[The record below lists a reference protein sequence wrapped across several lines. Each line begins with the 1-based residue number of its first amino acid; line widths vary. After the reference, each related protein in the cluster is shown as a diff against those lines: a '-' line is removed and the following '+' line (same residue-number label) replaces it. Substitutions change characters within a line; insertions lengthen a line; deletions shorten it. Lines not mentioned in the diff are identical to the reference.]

1 MKINRLFL
9 ISAVLI
15 ISFFTIISS
24 AHNTFFIQKSQLHS
38 DTYSTNLLKKTYYF
52 SQPIIQQVSIEN
64 KTYSSVTM
72 DGLSNMDD
80 PGSPLLP
87 SKGSFLLLPPNKKIV
102 DISIVSS
109 QPKIFS
115 LNHPVLP
122 GEHPI
127 HINSETKPIPPTPNQ
142 TIYQESSSYP
152 SSLYSKIGTYNI
164 RGYPILILRL
174 HPIQYHPLENT
185 ISYHQKLIINITF
198 ESQTFSQSMLRNK
211 NTDLNYVKEKIDN
224 PSTVQAWIQPL
235 KTINTLSDE
244 LFDLLILTI
253 DEFEEEFTE
262 LKQFHESNGLKTQI
276 HTLTDIKPLNPKS
289 VSADDIR
296 SYIKSQY
303 LESGIEYVLLGGDTQ
318 HIPAK
323 MLYVHGMD
331 EGKNPMETI
340 MPADFFYGCLD
351 GPFNFDEDSLEGEP
365 TDGENGKDIDLF
377 AEVFIGRAAGDTKED
392 IQRFISKTITYHSTS
407 SVNESTE
414 KILMA
419 GEYLGDYGIA
429 SWGGNYLDLL
439 LNESTADDYNTV
451 GIPNDEYDIIK
462 LYDRDLQN
470 KYWSPEMLLNLINE
484 NVHIINHD
492 GHSYY
497 GYNMRLTNDAVQY
510 MENSFPFFVYSI
522 GCMAGGFDNP
532 EGYDCF
538 AEHVTVK
545 SDHGAFAALMNA
557 RYGFFWS
564 YSTDGD
570 GTRYTREFWDAVF
583 GENIPCISKAH
594 QDSRE
599 DNVYLIDRSCMRWSY
614 YGLNL
619 FADPTIVF
627 HLGKSPET
635 PVLTGPNEIKVNE
648 NAVFEVKTNDEDS
661 NQLLFL
667 FDWDDGSTSG
677 WIGPMNINETCSIS
691 HSWNESGT
699 FEIKVKAKDET
710 GLESPWAIQPIE
722 TPYNR
727 QNHNILDFFNEF
739 FPCFLNNLVN
749 NIITHNHVSLF
760 QNL

>member
-1 MKINRLFL
+1 MHIIILGKGTNQMKINRSLL

-15 ISFFTIISS
+15 ISVFTIISP
-24 AHNTFFIQKSQLHS
+24 AHNTFFIQNFSLEFEKYSTDLLEK
-38 DTYSTNLLKKTYYF
+38 TYSF
-52 SQPIIQQVSIEN
+52 SQPIIKQISIEN
-64 KTYSSVTM
+64 NTYSSITI
-72 DGLSNMDD
+72 DGLANVDD
-80 PGSPLLP
+80 PGNPLLP
-87 SKGSFLLLPPNKKIV
+87 SKGSYLLLPSNKKIL
-102 DISIVSS
+102 DISITSS
-109 QPKIFS
+109 QATIVS
-115 LNHPVLP
+115 LNHQVQP
-122 GEHPI
+122 GERPI
-127 HINSETKPIPPTPNQ
+127 HINSETKPIPPTPNP
-142 TIYQESSSYP
+142 TIYQEAKDYP
-152 SSLYSKIGTYNI
+152 SSLYSKIGIYNL
-164 RGYPILILRL
+164 RGYPILVLRL

-185 ISYHQKLIINITF
+185 ISYHQKLTIHITF
-198 ESQTFSQSMLRNK
+198 ESQNTHQSTLRNK
-211 NTDLNYVKEKIDN
+211 NTDLTYVKDKIDN
-224 PSTVQAWIQPL
+224 PTTVQSWIQSS
-235 KTINTLSDE
+235 KSTNILSND

-253 DEFEEEFTE
+253 NDFKDEFTE
-262 LKQFHESNGLKTQI
+262 LEQFHESNGLKTQI

-289 VSADDIR
+289 VTADDIR
-296 SYIKSQY
+296 AYIKTQY

-365 TDGENGKDIDLF
+365 TDGANGEDIDLF
-377 AEVFIGRAAGDTKED
+377 AEVFIGRAAVDTIED
-392 IQRFISKTITYHSTS
+392 IKRFISKTIAYHKTS
-407 SVNESTE
+407 STNPSIE

-439 LNESTADDYNTV
+439 LNESSADDYTTV
-451 GIPNDEYDIIK
+451 GIPNDEYEIIK
-462 LYDRDLQN
+462 LYDRDLSN
-470 KYWSPEMLLNLINE
+470 HYWSPEILLNLINQ

-497 GYNMRLTNDAVQY
+497 GYNMRLTNDAVHY
-510 MENSFPFFVYSI
+510 MENNLPFFVYSI

-545 SDHGAFAALMNA
+545 TDHGAFAALMNA

-635 PVLTGPNEIKVNE
+635 PVLTGPNEIKVDQ
-648 NAVFEVKTNDEDS
+648 NAVFEAKTNDADS
-661 NQLLFL
+661 NQVLFL

-677 WIGPMNINETCSIS
+677 WIGPMNTNETCMST

-699 FEIKVKAKDET
+699 FEVRVKAKDET
-710 GLESPWAIQPIE
+710 GLESPWAIQSIE

-727 QNHNILDFFNEF
+727 QNQFIFNLF
-739 FPCFLNNLVN
+739 QRMF
-749 NIITHNHVSLF
+749 SLF
-760 QNL
+760 LEQCNQ